1 MFPSVLQ
8 VNSEAEDGDGGG
20 GEGPDD
26 VVERDICYQRRKH
39 EPRHE
44 AEGGEERN
52 IQGGWAEG
60 REGVSGLSD

>member
-1 MFPSVLQ
+1 MGM
-8 VNSEAEDGDGGG
+8 EGG
-20 GEGPDD
+20 GEGPDN

-39 EPRHE
+39 EPRRE